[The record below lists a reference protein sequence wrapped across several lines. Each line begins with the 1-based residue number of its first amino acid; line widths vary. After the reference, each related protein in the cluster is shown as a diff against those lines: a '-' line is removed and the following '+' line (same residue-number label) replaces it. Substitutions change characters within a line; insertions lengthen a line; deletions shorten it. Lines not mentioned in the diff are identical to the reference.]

1 MYHRFGTALPT
12 IWCAWFA
19 LLAGAP
25 YMPKSSSP
33 DAIAGASS
41 LSSLSAWVFLG
52 VLIGLWVSR
61 HPDVRRQVGRHG
73 ALVTLAFI
81 VGVVASVAFCA
92 LVWIHVVSLAPAIR
106 DASHQGI
113 PARIAAYS
121 SALFVETGSLL
132 KGAPIICFVCSLLCG
147 FLFPWVVETDDLPD
161 FETRRSPIPSLLLPI
176 VALVVGALQPV
187 AWARLLPHSPFP
199 QPLIYVGSPSGG
211 DPSLHDWQSVSPLA
225 ILPSAIMLILALLLV
240 RACEDHRSRANAC
253 DTFMSFC
260 IGGLLFRAVS
270 RIAPSIYGVT
280 EAVSYLCLGVYIVA
294 LLILLFAISHMNR
307 RVSSHLEDETAA
319 SRERETALLESA
331 LTKSGWSHIK
341 GLGLTRKESLV
352 LCASLL
358 HYPSAKTASI
368 IGVKSSTVREYRR
381 RVSVKMGVASI
392 EEAVELLPTSS
403 VTPRFS
409 EERSDHAPQ
418 ETQSRAQAVITSVAL
433 SGVLCLAVLVFLP
446 FGGGVRPW
454 TDSWTSCMG
463 MGIGLILTAAARSTP
478 TAPYGSRRL
487 VRKHSAAN
495 VMIHLAAAAAVLVL
509 VAAILSQIVMRTGLL
524 PLSPGHAPQK
534 ALNVASLVAISF
546 WSAIALSRLRELA
559 RAALGTRPLLSA
571 LPMASVCFAVVITGV
586 GGSQPWALAVVL
598 SALTA
603 IPCSAVLLHRVGP
616 TVFLARA
623 EDHTPRIPSLLCV
636 AIAAW
641 TWGEIWRSQDF
652 TSMMPVLE
660 WGSAS
665 ILGIALLCSAASLRM
680 FKTAALSTCMASL
693 VTAFFLGSGAGLII
707 VWAHIFLFGK
717 TTEIVGA
724 HIAQS
729 PIEVEPMGP
738 WYSPLFAAG
747 CALVGGPLITN
758 AYGFAVL
765 HPGKFQFLGSA
776 AATETFAYLAVAIA
790 MASVIVF
797 FVAGSPACRR
807 ILRLKANSQVLDNV
821 TPSKKKE

>member
-106 DASHQGI
+106 DASHQGV

-211 DPSLHDWQSVSPLA
+211 DPSLYDWQSVSPLA

-260 IGGLLFRAVS
+260 IGGLLFRAAS

-280 EAVSYLCLGVYIVA
+280 EAVSYLCLSVYIIM
-294 LLILLFAISHMNR
+294 LLILFFTISHMNGR
-307 RVSSHLEDETAA
+307 GDGRLEDGTAA
-319 SRERETALLESA
+319 NREREATLLESA
-331 LTKSGWSHIK
+331 LTKSGWAYVES
-341 GLGLTRKESLV
+341 LGLTRRESLV

-358 HYPSAKTASI
+358 HYSSAKTASI
-368 IGVKSSTVREYRR
+368 IDVKSSTVREYRR
-381 RVSVKMGVASI
+381 RVAIKMGVASI
-392 EEAVELLPTSS
+392 EEAAELLPASS
-403 VTPRFS
+403 VTLRLS
-409 EERSDHAPQ
+409 EERGDHASQ
-418 ETQSRAQAVITSVAL
+418 QARGRAQAVITSAAL
-433 SGVLCLAVLVFLP
+433 SGILCLAVLVLLP
-446 FGGGVRPW
+446 FGGVRSW
-454 TDSWTSCMG
+454 ADSWTSCMG
-463 MGIGLILTAAARSTP
+463 MGIGLALTAAARSAL
-478 TAPYGSRRL
+478 TAPYGSRHL
-487 VRKHSAAN
+487 VRKRNAVN

-509 VAAILSQIVMRTGLL
+509 AAAILSQIVMRTGLL

-534 ALNVASLVAISF
+534 ALNVASLAAISF
-546 WSAIALSRLRELA
+546 WSALALSRLRGIA
-559 RAALGTRPLLSA
+559 RVALGARPLLSA
-571 LPMASVCFAVVITGV
+571 LPMASACFVVVIAGV
-586 GGSQPWALAVVL
+586 GGDQPWALAVVL

-603 IPCSAVLLHRVGP
+603 IPCSAVLLHRSGP
-616 TVFLARA
+616 TTFLART
-623 EDHTPRIPSLLCV
+623 EDHMPRISSLLCV

-665 ILGIALLCSAASLRM
+665 ILGIALLCSAASLRV
-680 FKTAALSTCMASL
+680 FRTAALSTCMTSL
-693 VTAFFLGSGAGLII
+693 VTAYFLGSGAGLII

-724 HIAQS
+724 HIAQN

-738 WYSPLFAAG
+738 WYSPLLAAG

-765 HPGKFQFLGSA
+765 HPGKLQFLGSA

-821 TPSKKKE
+821 TPSKQKE